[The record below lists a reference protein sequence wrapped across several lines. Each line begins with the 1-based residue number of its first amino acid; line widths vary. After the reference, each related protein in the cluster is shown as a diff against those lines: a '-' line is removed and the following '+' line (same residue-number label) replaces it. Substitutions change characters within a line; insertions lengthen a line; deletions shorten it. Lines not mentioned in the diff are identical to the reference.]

1 VLTAIKIITTQ
12 GIFKAVS
19 YGIVLTSNKKNFMEA
34 TVDTD
39 QNAKQSIIFPMV
51 LAGAMFF
58 ILGCITW
65 LNGAITPFLQQMLE
79 LSPLQASFIISSFYI
94 AVTIAGIPSAMLIKK
109 VGYKNGMA
117 IGCAIMAASA
127 LLYIPAAKMQM
138 IEIFLFAQLL
148 IGVGQ
153 TVLQTAVN
161 PYVVKMGSEESAAV
175 RVCIMGLL
183 NKFAGVIVP
192 IVFAMVTV
200 AAVTSEGAS
209 LTQVQ
214 KDAMANSLVAP
225 YIAIAALIFAFA
237 AFAKFS
243 PLPDLIFDEES
254 SSAKGEIKEALSHP
268 HLVLGVIG
276 IALYVAVEVIAADT
290 IGSYALAIGVADYTM
305 MTSYT
310 MACML
315 AGYAIGIALIPKYMS
330 QQNALVMSAIAG
342 LITVAAVVFGSNEST
357 VISNL
362 LLVPFGGPE
371 LPDPLVCIAL
381 LGFANAMVWP
391 AIWPLALNGL
401 GRLTGTASGLLIMG
415 IAGGALGP
423 LLIGFGNM
431 AGLGAQGAYS
441 LMVPSYLFILFYA
454 VKGHKIRSWK

>member
-1 VLTAIKIITTQ
+1 
-12 GIFKAVS
+12 
-19 YGIVLTSNKKNFMEA
+19 MEA
-34 TVDTD
+34 TVECDNNTK
-39 QNAKQSIIFPMV
+39 QNIWLPMV
-51 LAGAMFF
+51 LAGSMFF

-94 AVTIAGIPSAMLIKK
+94 AVTVAGIPSAMLIRR

-117 IGCAIMAASA
+117 IGCAVMALSA
-127 LLYIPAAKMQM
+127 LMYIPAAKLQM
-138 IEIFLFAQLL
+138 IEIFLFAQLM

-153 TVLQTAVN
+153 TILQTAVN
-161 PYVVKMGSEESAAV
+161 PYVVKMGSEKSAAV

-192 IVFAMVTV
+192 VIFD
-200 AAVTSEGAS
+200 AVVVSGVVDGAGKLS
-209 LTQVQ
+209 QEQ
-214 KDAMANSLVAP
+214 KDIMANSLIMP
-225 YIAIAALIFAFA
+225 YVLIAGLIMLFA
-237 AFAKFS
+237 AFAKFA
-243 PLPDLIFDEES
+243 PLPDLVFDEGES
-254 SSAKGEIKEALSHP
+254 SNGKGELKETLAHP
-268 HLVLGVIG
+268 HLVLGVVG

-290 IGSYALAIGVADYTM
+290 IGSYALQIGVADYSV

-315 AGYAIGIALIPKYMS
+315 IGYAIGIATIPRFMS
-330 QQNALVMSAIAG
+330 QQTALLMSGIAG
-342 LITVAAVVFGSNEST
+342 IITVLLVVFGSNDSFI
-357 VISNL
+357 ISNL

-371 LPDPLVCIAL
+371 LPDPLLCIAL

-391 AIWPLALNGL
+391 AIWPLALAGL

-423 LLIGFGNM
+423 LLIGLGNV
-431 AGLGAQGAYS
+431 AGLGAQGAYIV
-441 LMVPSYLFILFYA
+441 MIPSYLFILFYA
-454 VKGHKIRSWK
+454 LKGHKMKSWK

>member
-1 VLTAIKIITTQ
+1 
-12 GIFKAVS
+12 
-19 YGIVLTSNKKNFMEA
+19 MEA
-34 TVDTD
+34 TVEKDD
-39 QNAKQSIIFPMV
+39 LEKQSVWLPMT
-51 LAGAMFF
+51 LAGSMFF

-94 AVTIAGIPSAMLIKK
+94 AVTVAGIPSAMLIKR

-117 IGCAIMAASA
+117 IGCAIMALSA
-127 LLYIPAAKMQM
+127 LMYIPAAKMQM
-138 IEIFLFAQLL
+138 IEIFLFAQLM

-161 PYVVKMGSEESAAV
+161 PYVVKMGSERSAAV

-183 NKFAGVIVP
+183 NKSAGVIVP
-192 IVFAMVTV
+192 IVFA
-200 AAVTSEGAS
+200 AVVVSGVVNEGES
-209 LTQVQ
+209 LSQAQ
-214 KDAMANSLVAP
+214 KDLMANSLIAP
-225 YIAIAALIFAFA
+225 YLGIAGLIFLFA

-243 PLPDLIFDEES
+243 PLPDLVFEEEGQTS
-254 SSAKGEIKEALSHP
+254 KGEVKEALSHP
-268 HLVLGVIG
+268 HLALGVIG

-290 IGSYALAIGVADYTM
+290 IGSYALQLGIADYSV

-310 MACML
+310 MGCML
-315 AGYAIGIALIPKYMS
+315 IGYAIGIALIPRFMS

-342 LITVAAVVFGSNEST
+342 IVTVFAVVLGDNEST
-357 VISNL
+357 ALANL
-362 LLVPFGGPE
+362 LLVPFGGPQ
-371 LPDPLVCIAL
+371 LPDPLLCIAL

-391 AIWPLALNGL
+391 AIWPLALDGL

-423 LLIGFGNM
+423 LLIGVGNV

-441 LMVPSYLFILFYA
+441 LMLPSYLFILFYA
-454 VKGHKIRSWK
+454 LKGHKMRSWK

>member
-1 VLTAIKIITTQ
+1 
-12 GIFKAVS
+12 
-19 YGIVLTSNKKNFMEA
+19 MEA
-34 TVDTD
+34 TVECDNNT
-39 QNAKQSIIFPMV
+39 KQSIWLPMV
-51 LAGAMFF
+51 LAGSMFF

-94 AVTIAGIPSAMLIKK
+94 AVTVAGIPSAMLIKR

-117 IGCAIMAASA
+117 IGCAIMALSA
-127 LLYIPAAKMQM
+127 LMYIPAAKLQM
-138 IEIFLFAQLL
+138 IEIFLFAQLM

-161 PYVVKMGSEESAAV
+161 PYVVKMGSETSAAV

-192 IVFAMVTV
+192 VIF
-200 AAVTSEGAS
+200 AAVVVSGVVDGAGKLS
-209 LTQVQ
+209 QEQ
-214 KDAMANSLVAP
+214 KDMMANSLIMP
-225 YIAIAALIFAFA
+225 YVLIAALIMLFA
-237 AFAKFS
+237 AFAKFA
-243 PLPDLIFDEES
+243 PLPDLVFDEDETS
-254 SSAKGEIKEALSHP
+254 NGKGEIKETLAHP
-268 HLVLGVIG
+268 HLVLGVVG

-290 IGSYALAIGVADYTM
+290 IGSYALQIGVADYSV

-315 AGYAIGIALIPKYMS
+315 IGYAIGILTIPRFMS
-330 QQNALVMSAIAG
+330 QQTALLMSGIAG
-342 LITVAAVVFGSNEST
+342 IITVLLVVLGSNDSFI
-357 VISNL
+357 ISNL
-362 LLVPFGGPE
+362 LLVPFGGPQ
-371 LPDPLVCIAL
+371 LPDPLLCIAL

-391 AIWPLALNGL
+391 AIWPLALAGL

-423 LLIGFGNM
+423 LLIGLGNV
-431 AGLGAQGAYS
+431 AGLGAQGAYIV
-441 LMVPSYLFILFYA
+441 MIPSYVFILFYA
-454 VKGHKIRSWK
+454 LKGHKMRSWK

>member
-1 VLTAIKIITTQ
+1 
-12 GIFKAVS
+12 
-19 YGIVLTSNKKNFMEA
+19 MEA
-34 TVDTD
+34 TVECDNNT
-39 QNAKQSIIFPMV
+39 KQSIWLPMV
-51 LAGAMFF
+51 LAGSMFF

-94 AVTIAGIPSAMLIKK
+94 AVTVAGIPSAMLIKR

-117 IGCAIMAASA
+117 IGCAIMALSA
-127 LLYIPAAKMQM
+127 LMYIPAAKLQM
-138 IEIFLFAQLL
+138 IEIFLFAQLM

-161 PYVVKMGSEESAAV
+161 PYVVKMGSEKSAAV

-192 IVFAMVTV
+192 VIF
-200 AAVTSEGAS
+200 AAVVVSGVVDGAGKLS
-209 LTQVQ
+209 QEQ
-214 KDAMANSLVAP
+214 KDIMANSLIMP
-225 YIAIAALIFAFA
+225 YVLIAALIMLFA
-237 AFAKFS
+237 AFAKFA
-243 PLPDLIFDEES
+243 PLPDLVFDEDETS
-254 SSAKGEIKEALSHP
+254 NGKGEIKETLAHP
-268 HLVLGVIG
+268 HLVLGVVG

-290 IGSYALAIGVADYTM
+290 IGSYALQIGVADYSV

-315 AGYAIGIALIPKYMS
+315 IGNAIGILTIPRFMS
-330 QQNALVMSAIAG
+330 QQTALLMSGIAG
-342 LITVAAVVFGSNEST
+342 IITVLLVVLGSNDSFI
-357 VISNL
+357 ISNL
-362 LLVPFGGPE
+362 LLVPFGGPQ
-371 LPDPLVCIAL
+371 LPDPLLCIAL

-391 AIWPLALNGL
+391 AIWPLALAGL

-423 LLIGFGNM
+423 LLIGLGNV
-431 AGLGAQGAYS
+431 AGLGAQGAYIV
-441 LMVPSYLFILFYA
+441 MIPSYVFILFYA
-454 VKGHKIRSWK
+454 LKGHKMRSWK

>member
-1 VLTAIKIITTQ
+1 
-12 GIFKAVS
+12 
-19 YGIVLTSNKKNFMEA
+19 MEA
-34 TVDTD
+34 TVECDNNT
-39 QNAKQSIIFPMV
+39 KQSIWLPMV
-51 LAGAMFF
+51 LAGSMFF

-94 AVTIAGIPSAMLIKK
+94 AVTVAGIPSAMLIKR

-117 IGCAIMAASA
+117 IGCAIMALSA
-127 LLYIPAAKMQM
+127 LMYIPAAKLQM
-138 IEIFLFAQLL
+138 IEIFLFAQLM

-161 PYVVKMGSEESAAV
+161 PYVVKMGSEKSAAV

-192 IVFAMVTV
+192 VIF
-200 AAVTSEGAS
+200 AAVVVSGVVDGAGKLS
-209 LTQVQ
+209 QEQ
-214 KDAMANSLVAP
+214 KDMMANSLIMP
-225 YIAIAALIFAFA
+225 YVLIAALIMLFA
-237 AFAKFS
+237 AFAKFA
-243 PLPDLIFDEES
+243 PLPDLVFDEDETS
-254 SSAKGEIKEALSHP
+254 NGKGEIKETLAHP
-268 HLVLGVIG
+268 HLVLGVVG

-290 IGSYALAIGVADYTM
+290 IGSYALQIGVADYSV

-315 AGYAIGIALIPKYMS
+315 IGYAIGILTIPRFMS
-330 QQNALVMSAIAG
+330 QQTALLMSGIAG
-342 LITVAAVVFGSNEST
+342 IITVLLVVLGSNDSFI
-357 VISNL
+357 ISNL
-362 LLVPFGGPE
+362 LLVPFGGPQ
-371 LPDPLVCIAL
+371 LPDPLLCIAL

-391 AIWPLALNGL
+391 AIWPLALAGL

-423 LLIGFGNM
+423 LLIGLGNVG
-431 AGLGAQGAYS
+431 GLGAQGAYIV
-441 LMVPSYLFILFYA
+441 MIPSYVFILFYA
-454 VKGHKIRSWK
+454 LKGHKMRSWK

>member
-1 VLTAIKIITTQ
+1 
-12 GIFKAVS
+12 
-19 YGIVLTSNKKNFMEA
+19 MEA
-34 TVDTD
+34 TVDKE
-39 QNAKQSIIFPMV
+39 QLAKQSVWLPMT
-51 LAGAMFF
+51 LAGSMFF

-117 IGCAIMAASA
+117 IGCAIMALSA
-127 LLYIPAAKMQM
+127 LMYIPAAKMQM
-138 IEIFLFAQLL
+138 IEIFLFAQLM

-183 NKFAGVIVP
+183 NKSAGVIVP
-192 IVFAMVTV
+192 IVFA
-200 AAVTSEGAS
+200 AVVVSGVVNEGEALS
-209 LTQVQ
+209 QVQ
-214 KDAMANSLVAP
+214 KDAMANSLIAP
-225 YIAIAALIFAFA
+225 YMSIAGLIFLFA
-237 AFAKFS
+237 LFAKVS
-243 PLPDLIFDEES
+243 PLPDLVFEEEAS
-254 SSAKGEIKEALSHP
+254 TGKGEVKEALSHP
-268 HLVLGVIG
+268 HLALGVIG

-290 IGSYALAIGVADYTM
+290 IGSYALQLGIADYSV

-310 MACML
+310 MGCML
-315 AGYAIGIALIPKYMS
+315 IGYAIGIATIPRFMS
-330 QQNALVMSAIAG
+330 QQTALVMSAIAG
-342 LITVAAVVFGSNEST
+342 IITVFAVVLGCNESYFL
-357 VISNL
+357 SNI
-362 LLVPFGGPE
+362 LLVPFGGPH
-371 LPDPLVCIAL
+371 LPDPLLCIAL

-391 AIWPLALNGL
+391 AIWPLALDGL

-423 LLIGFGNM
+423 LLIGLGNV

-441 LMVPSYLFILFYA
+441 LMLPSYLFILFYA
-454 VKGHKIRSWK
+454 LKGHKMRSWK

>member
-1 VLTAIKIITTQ
+1 
-12 GIFKAVS
+12 
-19 YGIVLTSNKKNFMEA
+19 MEA
-34 TVDTD
+34 TVEFEEKK
-39 QNAKQSIIFPMV
+39 QQSILLPMI
-51 LAGAMFF
+51 LAGSMFF

-94 AVTIAGIPSAMLIKK
+94 AVTIAGIPSAMLIKR

-117 IGCAIMAASA
+117 IGCTVMAASA
-127 LLYIPAAKMQM
+127 LMYIPAAKMQM
-138 IEIFLFAQLL
+138 IEIFLFAQLM

-153 TVLQTAVN
+153 TILQTAVN
-161 PYVVKMGSEESAAV
+161 PYVVKMGSEQSAAV

-192 IVFAMVTV
+192 IIF
-200 AAVTSEGAS
+200 AAVVVSGVVADGGELS
-209 LTQVQ
+209 QQQ
-214 KDAMANSLVAP
+214 KDAMANSLILP
-225 YIAIAALIFAFA
+225 YIAIASLIFVFA
-237 AFAKFS
+237 LFAKFS
-243 PLPDLIFDEES
+243 PLPDLVFEDDAS
-254 SSAKGEIKEALSHP
+254 NGQGEIKETLSHP

-290 IGSYALAIGVADYTM
+290 IGSYALAIGVADYSM

-315 AGYAIGIALIPKYMS
+315 IGYAIGIALIPRFMS
-330 QQNALVMSAIAG
+330 QQNALTMSGVAG
-342 LITVAAVVFGSNEST
+342 IVTVIAVVMGSNESF
-357 VISNL
+357 VISNI
-362 LLVPFGGPE
+362 LLVPFGGPQ

-391 AIWPLALNGL
+391 AIWPLALQGL

-423 LLIGFGNM
+423 LLIGLGNM

-441 LMVPSYLFILFYA
+441 LMIPSYLFIIFYA
-454 VKGHKIRSWK
+454 LKGHKMRSWK

>member
-1 VLTAIKIITTQ
+1 
-12 GIFKAVS
+12 
-19 YGIVLTSNKKNFMEA
+19 MEA
-34 TVDTD
+34 TVDKE
-39 QNAKQSIIFPMV
+39 QLAKQSVWLPMT
-51 LAGAMFF
+51 LAGSMFF

-117 IGCAIMAASA
+117 IGCAIMALSA
-127 LLYIPAAKMQM
+127 LMYIPAAKMQM
-138 IEIFLFAQLL
+138 IEIFLFAQLM

-183 NKFAGVIVP
+183 NKSAGVIVP
-192 IVFAMVTV
+192 IVFA
-200 AAVTSEGAS
+200 AVVVSGVVNEGEALS
-209 LTQVQ
+209 QVQ
-214 KDAMANSLVAP
+214 KDAMANSLIAP
-225 YIAIAALIFAFA
+225 YMSIAGLIFLFA
-237 AFAKFS
+237 LFAKVS
-243 PLPDLIFDEES
+243 PLPDLVFEEEAS
-254 SSAKGEIKEALSHP
+254 TGKGEVKEALSHP
-268 HLVLGVIG
+268 HLALGVIG

-290 IGSYALAIGVADYTM
+290 IGSYALQLGIADYSV

-310 MACML
+310 MGCML
-315 AGYAIGIALIPKYMS
+315 IGYAIGIATIPRFMS
-330 QQNALVMSAIAG
+330 QQTALVMSAIVG
-342 LITVAAVVFGSNEST
+342 IITVFAVVLGSNESYFL
-357 VISNL
+357 SNI
-362 LLVPFGGPE
+362 LLVPFGGPH
-371 LPDPLVCIAL
+371 LPDPLLCIAL

-391 AIWPLALNGL
+391 AIWPLALDGL

-423 LLIGFGNM
+423 LLIGLGNV

-441 LMVPSYLFILFYA
+441 LMLPSYLFILFYA
-454 VKGHKIRSWK
+454 LKGHKMRSWK

>member
-1 VLTAIKIITTQ
+1 MYTRFQ
-12 GIFKAVS
+12 P
-19 YGIVLTSNKKNFMEA
+19 NKNNQTKRTIMEA
-34 TVDTD
+34 TVECDNNT
-39 QNAKQSIIFPMV
+39 KQSIWLPMV
-51 LAGAMFF
+51 LAGSMFF

-94 AVTIAGIPSAMLIKK
+94 AVTVAGIPSAMLIKR

-117 IGCAIMAASA
+117 IGCAIMALSA
-127 LLYIPAAKMQM
+127 LMYIPAAKLQM
-138 IEIFLFAQLL
+138 IEIFLFAQLM

-161 PYVVKMGSEESAAV
+161 PYVVKMGSEKSAAV

-192 IVFAMVTV
+192 VIF
-200 AAVTSEGAS
+200 AAVVVSGVVDGAGKLS
-209 LTQVQ
+209 QEQ
-214 KDAMANSLVAP
+214 KDIMANSLIMP
-225 YIAIAALIFAFA
+225 YVLIAALIMIFA
-237 AFAKFS
+237 AFAKFA
-243 PLPDLIFDEES
+243 PLPDLVFDEDETS
-254 SSAKGEIKEALSHP
+254 NGKGEIKETLAHP
-268 HLVLGVIG
+268 HLVLGVVG

-290 IGSYALAIGVADYTM
+290 IGSYALQIGVADYSV

-315 AGYAIGIALIPKYMS
+315 IGYAIGILTIPRFMS
-330 QQNALVMSAIAG
+330 QQTALLMSGIAG
-342 LITVAAVVFGSNEST
+342 IITVMLVVLGSNDSFI
-357 VISNL
+357 ISNL
-362 LLVPFGGPE
+362 LLVPFGGPQ
-371 LPDPLVCIAL
+371 LPDPLLCIAL

-391 AIWPLALNGL
+391 AIWPLALAGL

-423 LLIGFGNM
+423 LLIGLGNV
-431 AGLGAQGAYS
+431 AGLGAQGAYIV
-441 LMVPSYLFILFYA
+441 MIPSYVFILFYA
-454 VKGHKIRSWK
+454 LKGHKMRSWK

>member
-1 VLTAIKIITTQ
+1 
-12 GIFKAVS
+12 
-19 YGIVLTSNKKNFMEA
+19 MEA
-34 TVDTD
+34 TVDIED
-39 QNAKQSIIFPMV
+39 KSKQSILLPMV
-51 LAGAMFF
+51 LAGSMFF

-94 AVTIAGIPSAMLIKK
+94 AVTIAGIPSAMLIKR

-117 IGCAIMAASA
+117 LGCVVMAASA
-127 LLYIPAAKMQM
+127 LLYIPAAKLQM
-138 IEIFLFAQLL
+138 IEIFLIAQLL

-153 TVLQTAVN
+153 TILQTAVN
-161 PYVVKMGSEESAAV
+161 PYVVKMGSEKSAAV

-192 IVFAMVTV
+192 IVFAAVVVSGV
-200 AAVTSEGAS
+200 AQGIELSQE
-209 LTQVQ
+209 Q
-214 KDAMANSLVAP
+214 KDAMANSLIAP
-225 YIAIAALIFAFA
+225 YIAIAGLILLFAL
-237 AFAKFS
+237 FAKFA
-243 PLPDLIFDEES
+243 PLPDLVFDEEPS
-254 SSAKGEIKEALSHP
+254 SGKGEIKEALSHP

-290 IGSYALAIGVADYTM
+290 IGSYALAIGVADYSV

-315 AGYAIGIALIPKYMS
+315 IGYAIGIALIPRFMS
-330 QQNALVMSAIAG
+330 QQNALVMSGIAG
-342 LITVAAVVFGSNEST
+342 IVTVLAVVLGSNESF

-362 LLVPFGGPE
+362 LLVPFGGPQ
-371 LPDPLVCIAL
+371 LPDPLLCIAL

-391 AIWPLALNGL
+391 AIWPLALAGL

-423 LLIGFGNM
+423 LLIGVGNV

-441 LMVPSYLFILFYA
+441 LMIPSYLFILFYA
-454 VKGHKIRSWK
+454 LKGHKMRSWK

>member
-1 VLTAIKIITTQ
+1 
-12 GIFKAVS
+12 
-19 YGIVLTSNKKNFMEA
+19 MDA
-34 TVDTD
+34 TVEIE
-39 QNAKQSIIFPMV
+39 NKAKQSVWLPMV
-51 LAGAMFF
+51 LAGSMFF

-94 AVTIAGIPSAMLIKK
+94 AVTVAGIPSAMLIKR

-117 IGCAIMAASA
+117 IGCAIMASSA

-161 PYVVKMGSEESAAV
+161 PYVVKMGSEDSAAV

-183 NKFAGVIVP
+183 NKFAGVVVP
-192 IVFAMVTV
+192 VIFAMVTV
-200 AAVTSEGAS
+200 AGVVEEGAS
-209 LTQVQ
+209 LTQAQ
-214 KDAMANSLVAP
+214 KDLMANSLVAP
-225 YIAIAALIFAFA
+225 YIAISALIFAFA
-237 AFAKFS
+237 LFAKVA
-243 PLPDLIFDEES
+243 PLPDLVFEDEGS
-254 SSAKGEIKEALSHP
+254 SSKGEVREALSHP
-268 HLVLGVIG
+268 HLALGIVG

-290 IGSYALAIGVADYTM
+290 IGSYALAIGLVDSASI

-315 AGYAIGIALIPKYMS
+315 IGYAIGIALIPRYMS
-330 QQNALVMSAIAG
+330 QQSALVMSAVAG
-342 LITVAAVVFGSNEST
+342 IITVLAVVNGSNDSF
-357 VISNL
+357 IIANL
-362 LLVPFGGPE
+362 ILVPFGGPE
-371 LPDPLVCIAL
+371 LPDPLLCIAL

-391 AIWPLALNGL
+391 ALWPLALAGL

-423 LLIGFGNM
+423 LLIGLGNM
-431 AGLGAQGAYS
+431 TGLGAQGSYI
-441 LMVPSYLFILFYA
+441 LMLPSYLFILFYA
-454 VKGHKIRSWK
+454 LKGHKMRSW

>member
-1 VLTAIKIITTQ
+1 
-12 GIFKAVS
+12 
-19 YGIVLTSNKKNFMEA
+19 MEA
-34 TVDTD
+34 TVEFEENK
-39 QNAKQSIIFPMV
+39 QQSILLPMI
-51 LAGAMFF
+51 LAGSMFF

-94 AVTIAGIPSAMLIKK
+94 AVTIAGIPSAMLIKR

-117 IGCAIMAASA
+117 IGCTVMAASA
-127 LLYIPAAKMQM
+127 LMYIPAAKMQM
-138 IEIFLFAQLL
+138 IEIFLFAQLM

-153 TVLQTAVN
+153 TILQTAVN
-161 PYVVKMGSEESAAV
+161 PYVVKMGSEKSAAV

-192 IVFAMVTV
+192 IIF
-200 AAVTSEGAS
+200 AAVVVSGVVADGGELS
-209 LTQVQ
+209 QQQ
-214 KDAMANSLVAP
+214 KDAMANSLILP
-225 YIAIAALIFAFA
+225 YIAIASLIFVFA
-237 AFAKFS
+237 LFAKFS
-243 PLPDLIFDEES
+243 PLPDLVFEDDAS
-254 SSAKGEIKEALSHP
+254 NGKGEIKETLSHP

-290 IGSYALAIGVADYTM
+290 IGSYALAIGVADYSM

-315 AGYAIGIALIPKYMS
+315 IGYAIGIALIPRYMS
-330 QQNALVMSAIAG
+330 QQNALTMSGVAG
-342 LITVAAVVFGSNEST
+342 IITVIAVVMGSNESF
-357 VISNL
+357 VISNI
-362 LLVPFGGPE
+362 LLVPFGGPQ

-391 AIWPLALNGL
+391 AIWPLALQGL

-423 LLIGFGNM
+423 LLIGLGNM

-441 LMVPSYLFILFYA
+441 LMIPSYLFIIFYA
-454 VKGHKIRSWK
+454 LKGHKMRSWK

>member
-1 VLTAIKIITTQ
+1 
-12 GIFKAVS
+12 
-19 YGIVLTSNKKNFMEA
+19 MEA
-34 TVDTD
+34 TVECDNNT
-39 QNAKQSIIFPMV
+39 KQSIWLPMV
-51 LAGAMFF
+51 LAGSMFF

-94 AVTIAGIPSAMLIKK
+94 AVTVAGIPSAMLIKR

-117 IGCAIMAASA
+117 IGCAIMALSA
-127 LLYIPAAKMQM
+127 LMYIPAAKLQM
-138 IEIFLFAQLL
+138 IEIFLFAQLM

-161 PYVVKMGSEESAAV
+161 PYVVKMGSEKSAAV

-192 IVFAMVTV
+192 VIF
-200 AAVTSEGAS
+200 AAVVVSGVVDGAGKLS
-209 LTQVQ
+209 QEQ
-214 KDAMANSLVAP
+214 KDIMANSLIMP
-225 YIAIAALIFAFA
+225 YVLIAALIMLFA
-237 AFAKFS
+237 AFAKFA
-243 PLPDLIFDEES
+243 PLPDLVFDEDETS
-254 SSAKGEIKEALSHP
+254 NGKGEIKETLAHP
-268 HLVLGVIG
+268 HLVLGVVG

-290 IGSYALAIGVADYTM
+290 IGSYALQIGVADYSV

-315 AGYAIGIALIPKYMS
+315 IGYAIGILTIPRFMS
-330 QQNALVMSAIAG
+330 QQTALLMSGIAG
-342 LITVAAVVFGSNEST
+342 IITVMLVVLGSNDSFI
-357 VISNL
+357 ISNL
-362 LLVPFGGPE
+362 LLVPFGGPQ
-371 LPDPLVCIAL
+371 LPDPLLCIAL

-391 AIWPLALNGL
+391 AIWPLALAGL

-423 LLIGFGNM
+423 LLIGLGNV
-431 AGLGAQGAYS
+431 AGLGAQGAYIV
-441 LMVPSYLFILFYA
+441 MIPSYVFILFYA
-454 VKGHKIRSWK
+454 LKGHKMRSWK

>member
-1 VLTAIKIITTQ
+1 
-12 GIFKAVS
+12 
-19 YGIVLTSNKKNFMEA
+19 MEA
-34 TVDTD
+34 TVEKDD
-39 QNAKQSIIFPMV
+39 LEKQSVWLPMT
-51 LAGAMFF
+51 LAGSMFF

-94 AVTIAGIPSAMLIKK
+94 AVTVAGIPSAMLIKR

-117 IGCAIMAASA
+117 IGCAIMALSA
-127 LLYIPAAKMQM
+127 LMYIPAAKMQM
-138 IEIFLFAQLL
+138 IEIFLFAQLM

-161 PYVVKMGSEESAAV
+161 PYVVKMGSERSAAV

-183 NKFAGVIVP
+183 NKSAGVIVP
-192 IVFAMVTV
+192 IVFA
-200 AAVTSEGAS
+200 AVVVSGVVNEGES
-209 LTQVQ
+209 LSQAQ
-214 KDAMANSLVAP
+214 KDMMANSLIAP
-225 YIAIAALIFAFA
+225 YMAIAGLIFLFA

-243 PLPDLIFDEES
+243 PLPDLVFEEEGQTS
-254 SSAKGEIKEALSHP
+254 KGEVKEALSHP
-268 HLVLGVIG
+268 HLALGVIG

-290 IGSYALAIGVADYTM
+290 IGSYALQLGIADYSV

-310 MACML
+310 MGCML
-315 AGYAIGIALIPKYMS
+315 IGYAIGIALIPRFMS

-342 LITVAAVVFGSNEST
+342 IVTVFAVVLGNNEST
-357 VISNL
+357 ALANI
-362 LLVPFGGPE
+362 LLVPFGGPQ
-371 LPDPLVCIAL
+371 LPDPLLCIAL

-391 AIWPLALNGL
+391 AIWPLALDGL

-423 LLIGFGNM
+423 LLIGIGNV

-441 LMVPSYLFILFYA
+441 LMLPSYLFILFYA
-454 VKGHKIRSWK
+454 LKGHKMRSWK

>member
-1 VLTAIKIITTQ
+1 
-12 GIFKAVS
+12 
-19 YGIVLTSNKKNFMEA
+19 MEA
-34 TVDTD
+34 TVECDNNT
-39 QNAKQSIIFPMV
+39 KQSIWLPMV
-51 LAGAMFF
+51 LAGSMFF

-94 AVTIAGIPSAMLIKK
+94 AVTVAGIPSAMLIKR

-117 IGCAIMAASA
+117 IGCAIMALSA
-127 LLYIPAAKMQM
+127 LMYIPAAKLQM
-138 IEIFLFAQLL
+138 IEIFLFAQLM

-161 PYVVKMGSEESAAV
+161 PYVVKMGSEKSAAV

-192 IVFAMVTV
+192 VIF
-200 AAVTSEGAS
+200 AAVVVSGVVDGAGKLS
-209 LTQVQ
+209 QEQ
-214 KDAMANSLVAP
+214 KDIMANSLIMP
-225 YIAIAALIFAFA
+225 YVLIAALIMLFA
-237 AFAKFS
+237 AFAKFA
-243 PLPDLIFDEES
+243 PLPDLVFDEDETS
-254 SSAKGEIKEALSHP
+254 NGKGEIKETLAHP
-268 HLVLGVIG
+268 HLVLGVVG

-290 IGSYALAIGVADYTM
+290 IGSYALQIGVADYSV

-315 AGYAIGIALIPKYMS
+315 IGYAIGILTIPRFMS
-330 QQNALVMSAIAG
+330 QQAALLMSGIAG
-342 LITVAAVVFGSNEST
+342 IITVLLVVLGSNDSFI
-357 VISNL
+357 ISNL
-362 LLVPFGGPE
+362 LLVPFGGPQ
-371 LPDPLVCIAL
+371 LPDPLLCIAL

-391 AIWPLALNGL
+391 AIWPLALAGL

-423 LLIGFGNM
+423 LLIGLGNV
-431 AGLGAQGAYS
+431 AGLGAQGAYIV
-441 LMVPSYLFILFYA
+441 MIPSYVFILFYA
-454 VKGHKIRSWK
+454 LKGHKMRSWK

>member
-1 VLTAIKIITTQ
+1 
-12 GIFKAVS
+12 
-19 YGIVLTSNKKNFMEA
+19 MEA
-34 TVDTD
+34 TVECDNNT
-39 QNAKQSIIFPMV
+39 KQSIWLPMV
-51 LAGAMFF
+51 LAGSMFF

-94 AVTIAGIPSAMLIKK
+94 AVTVAGIPSAMLIKR

-117 IGCAIMAASA
+117 IGCAIMALSA
-127 LLYIPAAKMQM
+127 LMYIPAAKLQM
-138 IEIFLFAQLL
+138 IEIFLFAQLM

-161 PYVVKMGSEESAAV
+161 PYVVKMGSEKSAAV

-192 IVFAMVTV
+192 VIF
-200 AAVTSEGAS
+200 AAVVVSGVVDGAGKLS
-209 LTQVQ
+209 QEQ
-214 KDAMANSLVAP
+214 KDIMANSLIMP
-225 YIAIAALIFAFA
+225 YVLIAALIMLFA
-237 AFAKFS
+237 AFAKFA
-243 PLPDLIFDEES
+243 PLPDLVFDEDETS
-254 SSAKGEIKEALSHP
+254 NGKGEIKETLAHP
-268 HLVLGVIG
+268 HLVLGVVG

-290 IGSYALAIGVADYTM
+290 IGSYALQIGVADYSV

-315 AGYAIGIALIPKYMS
+315 IGYAIGILTIPRFMS
-330 QQNALVMSAIAG
+330 QQTALLMSGIAG
-342 LITVAAVVFGSNEST
+342 IITVLLVVLGSNDSFT
-357 VISNL
+357 ISNL
-362 LLVPFGGPE
+362 LLVPFGGPQ
-371 LPDPLVCIAL
+371 LPDPLLCIAL

-391 AIWPLALNGL
+391 AIWPLALAGL

-423 LLIGFGNM
+423 LLIGLGNV
-431 AGLGAQGAYS
+431 AGLGAQGAYIV
-441 LMVPSYLFILFYA
+441 MIPSYVFILFYA
-454 VKGHKIRSWK
+454 LKGHKMRSWK

>member
-1 VLTAIKIITTQ
+1 
-12 GIFKAVS
+12 
-19 YGIVLTSNKKNFMEA
+19 MEA
-34 TVDTD
+34 TVECDNNT
-39 QNAKQSIIFPMV
+39 KQSIWLPMV
-51 LAGAMFF
+51 LAGSMFF

-94 AVTIAGIPSAMLIKK
+94 AVTVAGIPSAMLIKR

-117 IGCAIMAASA
+117 IGCAIMALSA
-127 LLYIPAAKMQM
+127 LMYIPAAKLQM
-138 IEIFLFAQLL
+138 IEIFLFAQLM

-161 PYVVKMGSEESAAV
+161 PYVVKMGSEKSAAV

-192 IVFAMVTV
+192 VIF
-200 AAVTSEGAS
+200 AAVVVSGVVDGAGKLS
-209 LTQVQ
+209 QEQ
-214 KDAMANSLVAP
+214 KDMMANSLIMP
-225 YIAIAALIFAFA
+225 YVLIAALIMLFA
-237 AFAKFS
+237 AFAKFA
-243 PLPDLIFDEES
+243 PLPDLVFDEDETS
-254 SSAKGEIKEALSHP
+254 NGKGEIKETLAHP
-268 HLVLGVIG
+268 HLVLGVVG

-290 IGSYALAIGVADYTM
+290 IGSYALQIGVADYSV

-315 AGYAIGIALIPKYMS
+315 IGYAIGILTIPRFMS
-330 QQNALVMSAIAG
+330 QQTALLMSGIAG
-342 LITVAAVVFGSNEST
+342 IITVMLVVLGSNDSFI
-357 VISNL
+357 ISNL
-362 LLVPFGGPE
+362 LLVPFGGPQ
-371 LPDPLVCIAL
+371 LPDPLLCIAL

-391 AIWPLALNGL
+391 AIWPLALAGL

-423 LLIGFGNM
+423 LLIGLGNV
-431 AGLGAQGAYS
+431 AGLGAQGAYIV
-441 LMVPSYLFILFYA
+441 MIPSYVFILFYA
-454 VKGHKIRSWK
+454 LKGHKMRSWK

>member
-1 VLTAIKIITTQ
+1 
-12 GIFKAVS
+12 
-19 YGIVLTSNKKNFMEA
+19 MEA
-34 TVDTD
+34 TVEFEENK
-39 QNAKQSIIFPMV
+39 QQSILLPMI
-51 LAGAMFF
+51 LAGSMFF

-94 AVTIAGIPSAMLIKK
+94 AVTIAGIPSAMLIKR

-117 IGCAIMAASA
+117 IGCTVMAASA
-127 LLYIPAAKMQM
+127 LMYIPAAKMQM
-138 IEIFLFAQLL
+138 IEIFLFAQLM

-153 TVLQTAVN
+153 TILQTAVN
-161 PYVVKMGSEESAAV
+161 PYVVKMGSEKSAAV

-192 IVFAMVTV
+192 IIF
-200 AAVTSEGAS
+200 AAVVVSGVVADGGELS
-209 LTQVQ
+209 QQQ
-214 KDAMANSLVAP
+214 KDAMANSLILP
-225 YIAIAALIFAFA
+225 YIAIASLIFVFA
-237 AFAKFS
+237 LFAKFS
-243 PLPDLIFDEES
+243 PLPDLVFEDDAS
-254 SSAKGEIKEALSHP
+254 NGKGEIKETLSHP

-290 IGSYALAIGVADYTM
+290 IGSYALAIGVADYSM

-315 AGYAIGIALIPKYMS
+315 IGYAIGIALIPRYMS
-330 QQNALVMSAIAG
+330 QQNALTMSGVAG
-342 LITVAAVVFGSNEST
+342 IVTVIAVVMGSNESF
-357 VISNL
+357 VISNI
-362 LLVPFGGPE
+362 LLVPFGGPQ

-391 AIWPLALNGL
+391 AIWPLALQGL

-423 LLIGFGNM
+423 LLIGLGNM

-441 LMVPSYLFILFYA
+441 LMIPSYLFIIFYA
-454 VKGHKIRSWK
+454 LKGHKMRSWK

>member
-1 VLTAIKIITTQ
+1 
-12 GIFKAVS
+12 
-19 YGIVLTSNKKNFMEA
+19 MEA
-34 TVDTD
+34 TAEIE
-39 QNAKQSIIFPMV
+39 QKPQHSIWLPMV
-51 LAGAMFF
+51 LAGSMFF

-79 LSPLQASFIISSFYI
+79 LTPLQASFIISSFYI
-94 AVTIAGIPSAMLIKK
+94 AVTIAGIPSAMLIKR

-117 IGCAIMAASA
+117 IGCTIMAASA

-161 PYVVKMGSEESAAV
+161 PYVVKMGSEKSAAV

-192 IVFAMVTV
+192 IAF
-200 AAVTSEGAS
+200 AAVVVSGVVADGEQLSQA
-209 LTQVQ
+209 Q
-214 KDAMANSLVAP
+214 KDAMANSLILP
-225 YIAIAALIFAFA
+225 YIAIAGLIFVFA
-237 AFAKFS
+237 LFAKFS
-243 PLPDLIFDEES
+243 PLPDLVFDEGES
-254 SSAKGEIKEALSHP
+254 SGKGEIKEALSHP

-290 IGSYALAIGVADYTM
+290 IGSYALAIGIADYSV

-315 AGYAIGIALIPKYMS
+315 IGYAIGIALIPKYMS
-330 QQNALVMSAIAG
+330 QQNALVMSGIAG
-342 LITVAAVVFGSNEST
+342 LVTVAAVILGSNDSF
-357 VISNL
+357 VIANL
-362 LLVPFGGPE
+362 VLVPFGGPQ
-371 LPDPLVCIAL
+371 LPDPLLCIAL

-391 AIWPLALNGL
+391 AIWPLALAGL

-423 LLIGFGNM
+423 LLIGLGNV
-431 AGLGAQGAYS
+431 AGLGAQGAYAV
-441 LMVPSYLFILFYA
+441 MIPSYLFILFYA
-454 VKGHKIRSWK
+454 LKGHKMRSWK

>member
-1 VLTAIKIITTQ
+1 
-12 GIFKAVS
+12 
-19 YGIVLTSNKKNFMEA
+19 MEA
-34 TVDTD
+34 TVEKDD
-39 QNAKQSIIFPMV
+39 LEKQSVWLPMT
-51 LAGAMFF
+51 LAGSMFF

-94 AVTIAGIPSAMLIKK
+94 AVTVAGIPSAMLIKR

-117 IGCAIMAASA
+117 IGCAVMALSA
-127 LLYIPAAKMQM
+127 LMYIPAAKMQM
-138 IEIFLFAQLL
+138 IEIFLFAQLM

-161 PYVVKMGSEESAAV
+161 PYVVKMGSERSAAV

-183 NKFAGVIVP
+183 NKSAGVIVP
-192 IVFAMVTV
+192 IVFA
-200 AAVTSEGAS
+200 AVVVSGVVNEGES
-209 LTQVQ
+209 LSQAQ
-214 KDAMANSLVAP
+214 KDMMANSLIAP
-225 YIAIAALIFAFA
+225 YLGIAGLIFLFA

-243 PLPDLIFDEES
+243 PLPDLVFEEEGQTS
-254 SSAKGEIKEALSHP
+254 KGEVKEALSHP
-268 HLVLGVIG
+268 HLALGVIG

-290 IGSYALAIGVADYTM
+290 IGSYALQLGIADYSV

-310 MACML
+310 MGCML
-315 AGYAIGIALIPKYMS
+315 IGYAIGIALIPRFMS

-342 LITVAAVVFGSNEST
+342 IVTVFAVVLGDNEST
-357 VISNL
+357 ALANL
-362 LLVPFGGPE
+362 LLVPFGGPQ
-371 LPDPLVCIAL
+371 LPDPLLCIAL

-391 AIWPLALNGL
+391 AIWPLALDGL

-423 LLIGFGNM
+423 LLIGVGNV

-441 LMVPSYLFILFYA
+441 LMLPSYLFILFYA
-454 VKGHKIRSWK
+454 LKGHKMRSWK

>member
-1 VLTAIKIITTQ
+1 
-12 GIFKAVS
+12 
-19 YGIVLTSNKKNFMEA
+19 MEA
-34 TVDTD
+34 TVECDNNT
-39 QNAKQSIIFPMV
+39 KQSIWLPMV
-51 LAGAMFF
+51 LAGSMFF

-94 AVTIAGIPSAMLIKK
+94 AVTVAGIPSAMLIKR

-117 IGCAIMAASA
+117 IGCAIMALSA
-127 LLYIPAAKMQM
+127 LMYIPAAKLQM
-138 IEIFLFAQLL
+138 IEIFLFAQLM

-161 PYVVKMGSEESAAV
+161 PYVVKMGSEKSAAV

-192 IVFAMVTV
+192 VIF
-200 AAVTSEGAS
+200 AAVVVSGVVDGAGKLS
-209 LTQVQ
+209 QEQ
-214 KDAMANSLVAP
+214 KDIMANSLIMP
-225 YIAIAALIFAFA
+225 YVLIAALIMLFA
-237 AFAKFS
+237 AFAKFA
-243 PLPDLIFDEES
+243 PLPDLVFDEDETS
-254 SSAKGEIKEALSHP
+254 NGKGEIKETLAHP
-268 HLVLGVIG
+268 HLVLGVVG

-290 IGSYALAIGVADYTM
+290 IGSYALQIGVADYSV

-315 AGYAIGIALIPKYMS
+315 IGYAIGILTIPRFMS
-330 QQNALVMSAIAG
+330 QQTALFMSGIAG
-342 LITVAAVVFGSNEST
+342 IITVMLVVLGSNVSFI
-357 VISNL
+357 ISNL
-362 LLVPFGGPE
+362 LLVPFGGPQ
-371 LPDPLVCIAL
+371 LPDPLLCIAL

-391 AIWPLALNGL
+391 AIWPLALAGL

-423 LLIGFGNM
+423 LLIGLGNV
-431 AGLGAQGAYS
+431 AGLGAQGAYIV
-441 LMVPSYLFILFYA
+441 MIPSYVFILFYA
-454 VKGHKIRSWK
+454 LKGHKMRSWK

>member
-1 VLTAIKIITTQ
+1 MDVT
-12 GIFKAVS
+12 V
-19 YGIVLTSNKKNFMEA
+19 NKEEN
-34 TVDTD
+34 
-39 QNAKQSIIFPMV
+39 NQSIWLPMI
-51 LAGAMFF
+51 LAGSMFF

-79 LSPLQASFIISSFYI
+79 LTPLQASFIISSFYI
-94 AVTIAGIPSAMLIKK
+94 AVTIAGIPSAILIKK

-117 IGCAIMAASA
+117 IGCTIMAASA

-138 IEIFLFAQLL
+138 IEIFLFSQLL

-161 PYVVKMGSEESAAV
+161 PYVVKMGSEQSAAV

-192 IVFAMVTV
+192 IAF
-200 AAVTSEGAS
+200 AAVVVSGVVAEGEQLSQA
-209 LTQVQ
+209 Q
-214 KDAMANSLVAP
+214 KDAMANSLILP
-225 YIAIAALIFAFA
+225 YIAIASLIFVFA
-237 AFAKFS
+237 LFAKFS
-243 PLPDLIFDEES
+243 PLPDLVFEEDS
-254 SSAKGEIKEALSHP
+254 SNGKGEIREALAHP
-268 HLVLGVIG
+268 HLVLGIIG

-290 IGSYALAIGVADYTM
+290 IGSYALAIGIADYSV

-315 AGYAIGIALIPKYMS
+315 IGYAIGIALIPKYMS
-330 QQNALVMSAIAG
+330 QQNALVMSGIAG
-342 LITVAAVVFGSNEST
+342 LITVSAIVFGSNDSF
-357 VISNL
+357 ILSNL
-362 LLVPFGGPE
+362 FLTPFGGAL
-371 LPDPLVCIAL
+371 LPDPLLCIAL

-391 AIWPLALNGL
+391 AIWPLALSGL

-423 LLIGFGNM
+423 LLIGLGNM
-431 AGLGAQGAYS
+431 SGLGAQGAYS
-441 LMVPSYLFILFYA
+441 LMLPSYLFILFYA
-454 VKGHKIRSWK
+454 LKGHKIKHW

>member
-1 VLTAIKIITTQ
+1 
-12 GIFKAVS
+12 
-19 YGIVLTSNKKNFMEA
+19 MDA
-34 TVDTD
+34 TVEIE
-39 QNAKQSIIFPMV
+39 NKAKQSVWLPMV
-51 LAGAMFF
+51 LAGSMFF

-94 AVTIAGIPSAMLIKK
+94 AVTVAGIPSAMLIKR

-117 IGCAIMAASA
+117 IGCAIMASSA

-161 PYVVKMGSEESAAV
+161 PYVVKMGSEDSAAV

-183 NKFAGVIVP
+183 NKFAGVVVP
-192 IVFAMVTV
+192 VIFAMVTV
-200 AAVTSEGAS
+200 AGVVEEGTS
-209 LTQVQ
+209 LTQAQ
-214 KDAMANSLVAP
+214 KDLMANSLVAP
-225 YIAIAALIFAFA
+225 YIAISALIFAFA
-237 AFAKFS
+237 LFAKVA
-243 PLPDLIFDEES
+243 PLPDLVFEDEGS
-254 SSAKGEIKEALSHP
+254 SSKGEVREALSHP
-268 HLVLGVIG
+268 HLALGIVG

-290 IGSYALAIGVADYTM
+290 IGSYALAIGLVDSASI

-315 AGYAIGIALIPKYMS
+315 IGYAIGIALIPRYMS
-330 QQNALVMSAIAG
+330 QQGALVMSAVAG
-342 LITVAAVVFGSNEST
+342 IITVLAVVNGSNDSF
-357 VISNL
+357 IIANL
-362 LLVPFGGPE
+362 ILVPFGGPE
-371 LPDPLVCIAL
+371 LPDPLLCIAL

-391 AIWPLALNGL
+391 ALWPLALAGL

-423 LLIGFGNM
+423 LLIGLGNM
-431 AGLGAQGAYS
+431 TGLGAQGSYI
-441 LMVPSYLFILFYA
+441 LMLPSYLFILFYA
-454 VKGHKIRSWK
+454 LKGHKMRSWK

>member
-1 VLTAIKIITTQ
+1 
-12 GIFKAVS
+12 
-19 YGIVLTSNKKNFMEA
+19 MEA
-34 TVDTD
+34 TVECDNNT
-39 QNAKQSIIFPMV
+39 KQSIWLPMV
-51 LAGAMFF
+51 LAGSMFF

-94 AVTIAGIPSAMLIKK
+94 AVTVAGIPSAMLIKR

-117 IGCAIMAASA
+117 IGCAIMALSA
-127 LLYIPAAKMQM
+127 LMYIPAAKLQM
-138 IEIFLFAQLL
+138 IEIFLFAQLM

-161 PYVVKMGSEESAAV
+161 PYVVKMGSEKSAAV

-192 IVFAMVTV
+192 VIF
-200 AAVTSEGAS
+200 AAVVVSGVVDGAGKLS
-209 LTQVQ
+209 QEQ
-214 KDAMANSLVAP
+214 KDMMANSLIMP
-225 YIAIAALIFAFA
+225 YVLIAALIMLFA
-237 AFAKFS
+237 AFAKFA
-243 PLPDLIFDEES
+243 PLPDLVFDEDETS
-254 SSAKGEIKEALSHP
+254 NGKGEIKETLAHP
-268 HLVLGVIG
+268 HLVLGVVG

-290 IGSYALAIGVADYTM
+290 IGSYALQIGVADYSV

-315 AGYAIGIALIPKYMS
+315 IGYAIGILTIPRFMS
-330 QQNALVMSAIAG
+330 QQTALLMSGIAG
-342 LITVAAVVFGSNEST
+342 IITVMLVVLGSNDSFI
-357 VISNL
+357 ISNL
-362 LLVPFGGPE
+362 LLVPFGGPQ
-371 LPDPLVCIAL
+371 LPDPLLCIAL

-391 AIWPLALNGL
+391 AIWPLALAGL

-423 LLIGFGNM
+423 LLIGLGNV
-431 AGLGAQGAYS
+431 AGLGAQGAYVV
-441 LMVPSYLFILFYA
+441 MIPSYVFILFYA
-454 VKGHKIRSWK
+454 LKGHKMRSWK